1 VTLLWVLLC
10 TFATATAA
18 QEPNG
23 RIDLGREIGAA
34 PPAMPGFAVAR
45 ISFVEND
52 SQCPEDRGTLRISDG
67 VITQLRA
74 GPLATAAGRAG
85 NTSWQRNFSLTYWK
99 MTWEPIDDE
108 TYRYRVTSW
117 DCRMDITVRQQ
128 VLRDGAWISLRV
140 PKVKRPSLPWRERA
154 ELQQQLSNRL
164 RQQLSERSRAN
175 PAPSDPA
182 NPAPIDKKPSELAAT
197 LRSLLGSTLGRNTT
211 GTLGFST
218 VYGPHYDFDEP
229 PQSCVEAL
237 GDFRIEPNAFVLS
250 FLRPLPGD
258 LNKFVMERTD
268 LDENRSR
275 LHLTRG
281 DCRWELTVSQSL
293 RPQRDTRWI
302 ALPLAPVPPAPG
314 IAIPTPPT
322 GGWPVPK

>member
-1 VTLLWVLLC
+1 MIYRRLLLCVLLC
-10 TFATATAA
+10 TFATAAAA

-23 RIDLGREIGAA
+23 RIDLGREIGVA
-34 PPAMPGFAVAR
+34 PLAMPGFAVAR
-45 ISFVEND
+45 ITFVEND

-67 VITQLRA
+67 VLTQLRVGPFA
-74 GPLATAAGRAG
+74 GAVGRAG
-85 NTSWQRNFSLTYWK
+85 NTDWQLPFSIPYSK

-108 TYRYRVTSW
+108 TYRYRATSW
-117 DCRMDITVRQQ
+117 DCRMDITIRQQ
-128 VLRDGAWISLRV
+128 VVRDGAWISLRV
-140 PKVKRPSLPWRERA
+140 PKMKRPSLPWRERA
-154 ELQQQLSNRL
+154 ELQQQSANRL
-164 RQQLSERSRAN
+164 RQQLSESSRAN
-175 PAPSDPA
+175 PAPIGKEASDPA
-182 NPAPIDKKPSELAAT
+182 T
-197 LRSLLGSTLGRNTT
+197 RLRRLLFGNTT

-218 VYGPHYDFDEP
+218 IYGPNYDFDEP

-258 LNKFVMERTD
+258 LNKFVLERTD
-268 LDENRSR
+268 LDETRGR

-314 IAIPTPPT
+314 IAIPIPPT
-322 GGWPVPK
+322 GGWPLPK